1 MEFDKLVDK
10 AKQTAGKAKDA
21 AAEVIDA
28 GKETALKAKKTA
40 DDSLA
45 IGKEKLH
52 KGMATV
58 IEETNN
64 LKVILQNSGYRIVDI
79 SVTVSVPPRAKMTIE
94 DKGRGKDELT
104 QLLSDENSNL
114 SKTQTVIIK
123 TILKA
128 YDLAH
133 VTQGYGYVFGKL
145 DLTLS
150 LPPQVTVH
158 LSSDKA

>member
-21 AAEVIDA
+21 ASEVLDA
-28 GKETALKAKKTA
+28 GRETALKAKKTA

-45 IGKEKLH
+45 IGKEKLQ

-79 SVTVSVPPRAKMTIE
+79 SVTVSVPPRAKLAIE
-94 DKGRGKDELT
+94 DMGKGKEKLT
-104 QLLSDENSNL
+104 QLLSDEGSNL

-128 YDLAH
+128 YDLTH
-133 VTQGYGYVFGKL
+133 VTKQHGYMFGKL

-158 LSSDKA
+158 LASDKS

>member
-1 MEFDKLVDK
+1 MEFDKLVSK
-10 AKQTAGKAKDA
+10 AKETAGKAKDA

-45 IGKEKLH
+45 IGKEKLQ
-52 KGMATV
+52 KGMATM

-64 LKVILQNSGYRIVDI
+64 LKVILQNSGYRVVDI
-79 SVTVSVPPRAKMTIE
+79 SVTVSIPPQAKLAIE
-94 DKGRGKDELT
+94 DKGRGKEKLT
-104 QLLSDENSNL
+104 QLLSDEGSNL

-128 YDLAH
+128 YDLTH
-133 VTQGYGYVFGKL
+133 VTKQYGYTFGKL

-158 LSSDKA
+158 LAPDKS

>member
-1 MEFDKLVDK
+1 MEFDKLIDK
-10 AKQTAGKAKDA
+10 AKETADKAKDV
-21 AAEVIDA
+21 AAEVIDV
-28 GKETALKAKKTA
+28 GKESALKAKMTA

-45 IGKEKLH
+45 IGKEKLQ

-64 LKVILQNSGYRIVDI
+64 LKIILQNSGYRVVDI
-79 SVTVSVPPRAKMTIE
+79 SVTVSVPPRAKLVIE
-94 DKGRGKDELT
+94 DMGRGMEKLT
-104 QLLSDENSNL
+104 QLLSDEDSNL

-123 TILKA
+123 AIIKA
-128 YDLAH
+128 YDLAN
-133 VTQGYGYVFGKL
+133 VTQQYGYSFGKL

-158 LSSDKA
+158 LAPD

>member
-21 AAEVIDA
+21 AAEAIDA

-45 IGKEKLH
+45 IGKEKLQ
-52 KGMATV
+52 KGMTTV

-64 LKVILQNSGYRIVDI
+64 LKVILQESGYRVVDI
-79 SVTVSVPPRAKMTIE
+79 SVTVSVPPRAKLTIE
-94 DKGRGKDELT
+94 DKGRGKEKLT
-104 QLLSDENSNL
+104 QLLSDEGSNL
-114 SKTQTVIIK
+114 SKTQTVVIK

-128 YDLAH
+128 YDLTH
-133 VTQGYGYVFGKL
+133 VTQQYGYVFGKL

-158 LSSDKA
+158 LSSDKS